1 MILCECGQPL
11 VDDIDDATVTVAGE
25 PIPFRRTTD
34 WVACPRCGRMRSL
47 RSLKAEAVATGE
59 LLLAEISAAR
69 KGDLSAS
76 EADDL
81 PTLQAAAEE
90 AVASIHE
97 ATDTTNDDDY
107 ADVVLSALSDI
118 SREDETPG

>member
-1 MILCECGQPL
+1 MILCECGEPL
-11 VDDIDDATVTVAGE
+11 VDDIDDATVTVDGD

-34 WVACPRCGRMRSL
+34 WVACPRCGRMRSV

-59 LLLAEISAAR
+59 FLLAEVAAAR
-69 KGDLSAS
+69 TDQPA
-76 EADDL
+76 
-81 PTLQAAAEE
+81 TLQAAAEE

-97 ATDTTNDDDY
+97 ATDTLNDDDY

-118 SREDETPG
+118 SREDDASA

>member
-1 MILCECGQPL
+1 MILCECGEPL
-11 VDDIDDATVTVAGE
+11 VDDIDDATVTVDGE

-47 RSLKAEAVATGE
+47 LSLKAEAVATGE
-59 LLLAEISAAR
+59 LLLADVNAAR
-69 KGDLSAS
+69 SDPPA
-76 EADDL
+76 
-81 PTLQAAAEE
+81 TLQSAAEE

-97 ATDTTNDDDY
+97 ATDTLDDDDY

-118 SREDETPG
+118 SRENDSPA

>member
-1 MILCECGQPL
+1 MMILCECGEPL
-11 VDDIDDATVTVAGE
+11 VDDIDDATVTVDGD

-34 WVACPRCGRMRSL
+34 WVACPRCGRMRSV

-59 LLLAEISAAR
+59 LLLADVAAAR
-69 KGDLSAS
+69 TDQPA
-76 EADDL
+76 
-81 PTLQAAAEE
+81 TLQAAAEE

-97 ATDTTNDDDY
+97 ATDTLDDDDY

-118 SREDETPG
+118 SREDEGSV